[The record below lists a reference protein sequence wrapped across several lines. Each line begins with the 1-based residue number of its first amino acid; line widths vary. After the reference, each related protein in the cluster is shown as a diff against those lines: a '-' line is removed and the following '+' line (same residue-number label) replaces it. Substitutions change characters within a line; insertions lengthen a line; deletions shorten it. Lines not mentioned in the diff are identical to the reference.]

1 MGKAATTPKA
11 VTLDSLDEAQ
21 VASLLAQLEAR
32 KQAEKDAE
40 KAHRDAQKTLGEE
53 FVAKLA
59 QTPPQTFSSGAQGW
73 MVPVKIT
80 VPGYGEVKGQIGPLR
95 ITSTIP
101 AE

>member
-1 MGKAATTPKA
+1 MATRTTNKK
-11 VTLDSLDEAQ
+11 VSLDALNEEQ

-32 KQAEKDAE
+32 KEAEKEAE
-40 KAHRDAQKTLGEE
+40 KAHRDAQKALGEE

-73 MVPVKIT
+73 MVPVKVT

-95 ITSTIP
+95 IVSTIP